1 MMVQIFLCI
10 AYRYKEQYYTTY
22 KVRLFPFLRGV
33 ILDLWKRI
41 LKEHPQIKGLFSYYP
56 GISGFS
62 FEMYGSDNPHLI
74 EYDYD
79 LGVKLLF
86 GLKQTDSLVAVD
98 GGKHARKYQFKS
110 DLEIVPP
117 TGFHKEFT
125 KDAWSPTFSFKFAE
139 KLNWYSRDYIFN
151 YINEKEEYEKDLIVT
166 DNGFKGHEGSVW
178 YFQDKKGKWHL
189 FKCKPE
195 SIEKIHWAAY
205 PLDINIIKATAINVL
220 EVYDTVDYDSL
231 CELLLEEFPQQ
242 QIDLS
247 EKRIQ
252 RVLEELDQK
261 EQFKRRVKFAMND
274 LEPDLEIIDILRKL
288 SKKFT
293 KQEMKS
299 VYKCVVEL
307 MEE

>member
-1 MMVQIFLCI
+1 M
-10 AYRYKEQYYTTY
+10 
-22 KVRLFPFLRGV
+22 
-33 ILDLWKRI
+33 
-41 LKEHPQIKGLFSYYP
+41 
-56 GISGFS
+56 
-62 FEMYGSDNPHLI
+62 
-74 EYDYD
+74 
-79 LGVKLLF
+79 
-86 GLKQTDSLVAVD
+86 GLKDMKVLS
-98 GGKHARKYQFKS
+98 G
-110 DLEIVPP
+110 
-117 TGFHKEFT
+117 
-125 KDAWSPTFSFKFAE
+125 
-139 KLNWYSRDYIFN
+139 IFR
-151 YINEKEEYEKDLIVT
+151 IRR
-166 DNGFKGHEGSVW
+166 
-178 YFQDKKGKWHL
+178 GKWHL